1 MHWYQLGRLSARRFR
16 SNEDLLSEI
25 EVRVFQQGKL
35 AMGGLINQADS
46 GVRRDG
52 IEDLGRRELDQA

>member
-1 MHWYQLGRLSARRFR
+1 MSARRFG

-35 AMGGLINQADS
+35 AMGGLIDQADS